1 MLWLVLVAILLGN
14 SLHVQKIVHIGG
26 ASGKGSTHQCSR
38 CKRYRFDPWVAKI
51 PWRRKWQPTPVF
63 LPRKSHGQMSLVGY
77 SPKGL
82 QRIGHNWMTWGHI
95 IYTLRFISLFHTNMN
110 ELNVCMEY
118 VFFLYFKAKTE
129 KRRAYSVSWRKTKRS
144 RKKEERRRRKT

>member
-63 LPRKSHGQMSLVGY
+63 LPRKSQGQRSLASY
-77 SPKGL
+77 SPWDRKESD
-82 QRIGHNWMTWGHI
+82 ITKCA
-95 IYTLRFISLFHTNMN
+95 HTH
-110 ELNVCMEY
+110 
-118 VFFLYFKAKTE
+118 TH
-129 KRRAYSVSWRKTKRS
+129 TQI
-144 RKKEERRRRKT
+144 